1 MYAMPA
7 INRTRGKDPMKIGR
21 VRAEEATAKFR
32 VPCFLAKALLVA
44 ALMIVYF
51 FVVTSFFQGWQK
63 AKFFDDVPDLVFA
76 TVSITLLCYVLR
88 MKRSPGDMNLI
99 IGLSLVSLTK
109 LIEIPLQELQALTPG
124 ASLGLVFW
132 EPPIIML
139 GLGFLFILQYLG
151 ERVK

>member
-1 MYAMPA
+1 MCVRPA
-7 INRTRGKDPMKIGR
+7 VNKSRGNDLKKVDRTR
-21 VRAEEATAKFR
+21 AEVTR
-32 VPCFLAKALLVA
+32 FLAKALLVA

-51 FVVTSFFQGWQK
+51 FVVTSFFQGWQN
-63 AKFFDDVPDLVFA
+63 AKFFDDVPDLVFLV
-76 TVSITLLCYVLR
+76 VSLTFLYYAVGFR
-88 MKRSPGDMNLI
+88 RSLARKWLI
-99 IGLSLVSLTK
+99 LGISLVSLAK